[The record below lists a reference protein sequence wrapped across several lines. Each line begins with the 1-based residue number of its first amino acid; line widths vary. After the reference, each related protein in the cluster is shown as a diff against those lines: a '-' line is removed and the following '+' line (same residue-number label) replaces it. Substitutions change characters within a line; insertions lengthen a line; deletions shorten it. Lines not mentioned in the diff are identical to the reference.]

1 MTSSAPRTKSAHI
14 EVSHLCN
21 ERCLHC
27 FLPHD
32 APRAPFS
39 SLPSVVHFEAILD
52 KLVSL
57 EFVLLSLTG
66 YEPLLNP
73 HLTELVAKAK
83 RRHFFIRLKTNGLLL
98 DRPRLLD
105 LRRAGLGSIDFSL
118 YSADPSEH
126 DRITQVPG
134 AFERTLAAMR
144 LCREERMPFRIG
156 AVILSPLPDMGRLV
170 TLIRSFDAPSII
182 DPLVR
187 DKFDRRG
194 SIAPLALSHDEMKRY
209 LKGLVAAGYLDPGK
223 LSPQDL
229 RLCKIGEGL
238 YIDHQA
244 KFRFCPV
251 SQRHLGSMLDTNAEE
266 VIIRHAEEVR
276 AKVVAERVCNQC
288 ELSSFCHPCYELS
301 WEESGDLCACSP
313 TRKRY
318 ALAAKEVYEEL
329 HGQR

>member
-1 MTSSAPRTKSAHI
+1 MTSSAPRAKSAHI
-14 EVSHLCN
+14 EVSHRCN
-21 ERCLHC
+21 EKCLHC
-27 FLPHD
+27 FLSH
-32 APRAPFS
+32 AETSISFS
-39 SLPSVVHFEAILD
+39 EIASVVHFETILE
-52 KLVSL
+52 KLSSL
-57 EFVLLSLTG
+57 EFIFLCLTG

-73 HLTELVAKAK
+73 QLPGLVAKARERK
-83 RRHFFIRLKTNGLLL
+83 FFVRIKSNGLSL
-98 DRPRLLD
+98 DRSLLKE
-105 LRRAGLGSIDFSL
+105 LRHAGVGVFDFSL
-118 YSADPSEH
+118 YSANPEEH

-134 AFERTLAAMR
+134 SFEKTLAAMR
-144 LCREERMPFRIG
+144 LCKEIEIPFRIG
-156 AVILSPLPDMGRLV
+156 VVLFSPLPDIKRLV
-170 TLIRSFDAPSII
+170 TLIKEFSVPSII

-194 SIAPLALSHDEMKRY
+194 SIAQLALSHDEMKRY
-209 LKGLVAAGYLDPGK
+209 LKDLIAAGYLDPEK

-276 AKVVAERVCNQC
+276 AKVVAERICNQC
-288 ELSSFCHPCYELS
+288 ELAPFCHPCYELS
-301 WEESGDLCACSP
+301 WEETGDLFACSP

-318 ALAAKEVYEEL
+318 ALAAKEIYEEL
-329 HGQR
+329 HGEG

>member
-1 MTSSAPRTKSAHI
+1 MISSAPRTKSAHI

-32 APRAPFS
+32 TPHDSFF
-39 SLPSVVHFEAILD
+39 SLPSVAHFDTILD

-57 EFVLLSLTG
+57 EFVFLCLTG

-73 HLTELVAKAK
+73 QLPELVSKAR
-83 RRHFFIRLKTNGLLL
+83 RRHFFVRIKSNGLLL
-98 DRPRLLD
+98 DRALLD
-105 LRRAGLGSIDFSL
+105 ELRRAGMGTIDFSL
-118 YSADPSEH
+118 YSANAAEH

-134 AFERTLAAMR
+134 SFEKTIKAMH
-144 LCREERMPFRIG
+144 LCKEMKVPFRIG
-156 AVILSPLPDMGRLV
+156 VVLFSPLPDIGK
-170 TLIRSFDAPSII
+170 LISLIKAFDVPSII

-194 SIAPLALSHDEMKRY
+194 SVAPLVLSHDEMKEY
-209 LKGLVAAGYLDPGK
+209 LKGLIVTGYLDPQK
-223 LSPQDL
+223 LSPHGL
-229 RLCKIGEGL
+229 PLCKIGEGL

-251 SQRHLGSMLDTNAEE
+251 SQRILGSMLDTNAEE
-266 VIIRHAEEVR
+266 VIVRHAEEVR
-276 AKVVAERVCNQC
+276 AKIVTERLCNQC
-288 ELSSFCHPCYELS
+288 DLAPFCRPCYELS

-318 ALAAKEVYEEL
+318 ALAAKEIYEEL